1 MLQESI
7 IAVANCRDTT
17 DMLAKLCSKKYS
29 LTLHIF
35 NHFFIE
41 HAVHLCK
48 QPLLIN
54 IGWTGAE
61 K

>member
-54 IGWTGAE
+54 IG
-61 K
+61 